1 MTLTQRPVK
10 NLNSQQLIV
19 WGFSSASPGLFLY
32 SNFAHTDCHCCN
44 IDKFHLH
51 HSIHRLRKEAQFWL
65 LLLFSSLCSNRFA
78 PLMGCIV
85 AEDEFR
91 ACTPDMNSLLWFW
104 IMGNIQRVW
113 WKWSFPHHHD
123 ILYIFSESHLWLRR
137 KCCNKVCGSLC
148 LAPPQ
153 PPPQS
158 LHSEIAQTRLKEIY
172 EFQGN
177 WHWLKALAEV
187 QCLQSAR

>member
-148 LAPPQ
+148 LAPLEFMNSREIDIGWKPLLKCSVFSL
-153 PPPQS
+153 PDKICKWFAQS
-158 LHSEIAQTRLKEIY
+158 LSHIVLI
-172 EFQGN
+172 
-177 WHWLKALAEV
+177 
-187 QCLQSAR
+187 